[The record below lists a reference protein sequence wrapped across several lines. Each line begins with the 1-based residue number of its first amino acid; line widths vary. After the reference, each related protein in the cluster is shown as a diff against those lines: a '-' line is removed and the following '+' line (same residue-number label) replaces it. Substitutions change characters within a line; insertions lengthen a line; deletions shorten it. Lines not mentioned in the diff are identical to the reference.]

1 MAARAEPR
9 ARYWAAAAIILM
21 VLLASA
27 FFFWLGIP
35 LLVLWGLS
43 KATVSTPHHFVLG
56 VIGVPLGMA
65 AFAPVLLWLNGL
77 YLRVTAMLPIEQPR
91 PTRRGGRR
99 GPLEPMLLLTLFV
112 AFVAMLIWFFFFA
125 HNPPRQVI

>member
-43 KATVSTPHHFVLG
+43 KVTVSTPHHFVLG
-56 VIGVPLGMA
+56 LIAVPLGMA

-77 YLRVTAMLPIEQPR
+77 YLRVSAMLPIAEPPR
-91 PTRRGGRR
+91 GRRGERR

-112 AFVAMLIWFFFFA
+112 GFGAMLVWFFFFA